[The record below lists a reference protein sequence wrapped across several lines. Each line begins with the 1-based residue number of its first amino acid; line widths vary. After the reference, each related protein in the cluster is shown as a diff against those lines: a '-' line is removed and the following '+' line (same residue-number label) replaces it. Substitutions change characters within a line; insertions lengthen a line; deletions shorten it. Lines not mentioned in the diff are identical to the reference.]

1 MDKTELIRFK
11 RIASGEIVGAK
22 AIEIVSVPDYSIFVP
37 QYSNEMDAM

>member
-1 MDKTELIRFK
+1 MDNTELIRFK

-22 AIEIVSVPDYSIFVP
+22 AIEIVSVPDYSILVP

>member
-11 RIASGEIVGAK
+11 RIASGEIVGTK
-22 AIEIVSVPDYSIFVP
+22 AIEIVSVPDYSILVP